1 MILITKHPTSLCKSI
16 QYMRKELLGSLT
28 GKGFTHILNS
38 KAYKLVYLYIINPD
52 SVIWFTV
59 EIAEFDQSVN
69 ELKY

>member
-1 MILITKHPTSLCKSI
+1 MQINTVHEERASWVLNGKRVYSL
-16 QYMRKELLGSLT
+16 
-28 GKGFTHILNS
+28 LNS